1 MPKYN
6 QKHRQKQKNKKR
18 KKWSS
23 SEDESSCTPKVSRA
37 RGPSSDCNVSDILH
51 ETNSILFNDT
61 YSTFDE
67 QDSSSGTMA
76 TTTVRN
82 IGRTD
87 QAETVNESP
96 SNADILSYLKR
107 IDSKIVNIE
116 LKLQKLDT
124 LEEKVN
130 NFDRELKK
138 LWTYVYD
145 GNKDTSEKFNS
156 FEERFSN
163 VEMSSAQTESH
174 IDHLR
179 SENVKL
185 KDSLTYLQ
193 SQSMRNNLLFCGIDE
208 SSNETPSESESKV
221 RTFLVDKRK
230 LSQSYVDTLKIERA
244 HRIGTS
250 NKSIQHYSRKIVV
263 KFTYF
268 KDRETVRKERTNLKG
283 TQYFIHEQFPPEVIE
298 KRKQLVP
305 KMRSAKQEGH
315 SAWIAYDTLYIDGR
329 AQSSI

>member
-51 ETNSILFNDT
+51 ETISILFNDT

-138 LWTYVYD
+138 
-145 GNKDTSEKFNS
+145 
-156 FEERFSN
+156 
-163 VEMSSAQTESH
+163 
-174 IDHLR
+174 
-179 SENVKL
+179 
-185 KDSLTYLQ
+185 
-193 SQSMRNNLLFCGIDE
+193 
-208 SSNETPSESESKV
+208 
-221 RTFLVDKRK
+221 
-230 LSQSYVDTLKIERA
+230 TL
-244 HRIGTS
+244 
-250 NKSIQHYSRKIVV
+250 
-263 KFTYF
+263 
-268 KDRETVRKERTNLKG
+268 DLC
-283 TQYFIHEQFPPEVIE
+283 
-298 KRKQLVP
+298 L
-305 KMRSAKQEGH
+305 
-315 SAWIAYDTLYIDGR
+315 
-329 AQSSI
+329 

>member
-1 MPKYN
+1 M
-6 QKHRQKQKNKKR
+6 
-18 KKWSS
+18 
-23 SEDESSCTPKVSRA
+23 SRA

-76 TTTVRN
+76 TSNVRN

-116 LKLQKLDT
+116 LKLKKLDT

-163 VEMSSAQTESH
+163 VEMSSA
-174 IDHLR
+174 
-179 SENVKL
+179 
-185 KDSLTYLQ
+185 
-193 SQSMRNNLLFCGIDE
+193 
-208 SSNETPSESESKV
+208 
-221 RTFLVDKRK
+221 
-230 LSQSYVDTLKIERA
+230 
-244 HRIGTS
+244 
-250 NKSIQHYSRKIVV
+250 
-263 KFTYF
+263 
-268 KDRETVRKERTNLKG
+268 
-283 TQYFIHEQFPPEVIE
+283 
-298 KRKQLVP
+298 
-305 KMRSAKQEGH
+305 
-315 SAWIAYDTLYIDGR
+315 
-329 AQSSI
+329 